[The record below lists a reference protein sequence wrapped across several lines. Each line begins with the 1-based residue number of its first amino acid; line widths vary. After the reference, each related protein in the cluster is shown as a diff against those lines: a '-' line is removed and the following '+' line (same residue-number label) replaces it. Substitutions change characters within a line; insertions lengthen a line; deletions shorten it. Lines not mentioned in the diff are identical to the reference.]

1 MLKISKFRNNAAK
14 GEEEQAVEADESGWK
29 LVHGDVFRYPANK
42 ELFCA
47 ILGNGVQLLCLVAG
61 ILFLACLGNSP

>member
-1 MLKISKFRNNAAK
+1 M
-14 GEEEQAVEADESGWK
+14 ETDESGWK